1 MFLAVTGGIL
11 VGVVGIG
18 AIYDFVARRHGGNPG
33 VTDPG
38 LRNGQDLS
46 VDQAANLVHDHDFQ
60 HG

>member
-1 MFLAVTGGIL
+1 MFMAVTGGII
-11 VGVVGIG
+11 VGVVGL
-18 AIYDFVARRHGGNPG
+18 AAVYDFVARRHGRNPG
-33 VTDPG
+33 VTDAG